1 MKSGPFIDDLPSG
14 KRLHNYG
21 KSPFYMGK
29 LAISMAM
36 FNSFLMLFVCLP
48 EGTSGRLVLSM
59 AMLDDWSETKNMFV
73 LMVSTT
79 LEMPYLVGGLEHFIF
94 PYIGNPN

>member
-1 MKSGPFIDDLPSG
+1 
-14 KRLHNYG
+14 
-21 KSPFYMGK
+21 
-29 LAISMAM
+29 
-36 FNSFLMLFVCLP
+36 
-48 EGTSGRLVLSM
+48 M